1 MYMVMFDDD
10 IKQSH
15 LTEPPDQWRV
25 IISLPILLTSYLN
38 RSQDRAFGL
47 HDIAMADLESAST
60 TCNFVFFGHPALQVF
75 HQGTENIS
83 PYFIWNLKLVQ
94 LYLLVRAS
102 WTSGSWE
109 SSHNHA
115 LGAALNPYKAS

>member
-75 HQGTENIS
+75 HQGT
-83 PYFIWNLKLVQ
+83 V
-94 LYLLVRAS
+94 
-102 WTSGSWE
+102 
-109 SSHNHA
+109 SSQIVVI
-115 LGAALNPYKAS
+115 LSIKAIRH